1 MGTLAL
7 TVMIIAMV
15 AIWGGLI
22 ISALHLSNHPDIDMD
37 KVPSHH

>member
-1 MGTLAL
+1 MNGSAL

-22 ISALHLSNHPDIDMD
+22 WSVIHLIKHPDIDMD
-37 KVPSHH
+37 KVPADY

>member
-7 TVMIIAMV
+7 IVMMIAMV

-22 ISALHLSNHPDIDMD
+22 ISALHLSKHPDIDMD
-37 KVPSHH
+37 KVLSHH

>member
-22 ISALHLSNHPDIDMD
+22 SSALHLSKHPDIDMD